1 MKPKITIF
9 EAIHESGI
17 ALISKFADIKIAYGV
32 DRVNCLKLSSES
44 DAIVVKSVV
53 QVDKE
58 LLDCSPR
65 LRLIGRAGTG
75 TDNINISEAKKRN
88 IEVFTVPTGNSVS
101 AAEFTI
107 LQMLM
112 LCRRIPEVTSL
123 VDNNDFRRSL
133 LEGRELQKMT
143 IGLIGIGNVGTL
155 LAERLEAFG
164 CKVLGF
170 DPYQKDKT
178 KFISHGGICE
188 DSLNDLLSKVDILSL
203 HAKLTSENYHMLS
216 KKQFKTIKPG
226 LLFVNCA
233 RAELVDENVLLE
245 FINNGKVAAAS
256 LDVLNPEPPFD
267 LSPKEHT
274 YNHELLNHPKVIVTP
289 HIGASTI
296 EAQKRIS
303 INLAEQLK
311 FYFDS
316 K

>member
-1 MKPKITIF
+1 MKPVITIF
-9 EAIHESGI
+9 EAIHTLGI
-17 ALISKFADIKIAYGV
+17 EQMSKFADVRIAYGV
-32 DRVNCLKLSSES
+32 DRLNCLKLSSES
-44 DAIVVKSVV
+44 DSIVVKSVV

-65 LRLIGRAGTG
+65 LRSIGRAGTG
-75 TDNINISEAKKRN
+75 IDNINISEAKKRN
-88 IEVFTVPTGNSVS
+88 IKVFTVPTGNSVS

-112 LCRRIPEVTSL
+112 LCRRIPEVTKL
-123 VDNNDFRRSL
+123 VKNNDFRRAL
-133 LEGRELQKMT
+133 LEGRELQNMT
-143 IGLIGIGNVGTL
+143 VGLVGIGNVGTL
-155 LAERLEAFG
+155 VTERLQTFG

-178 KFISHGGICE
+178 KFISYGGICV

-203 HAKLTSENYHMLS
+203 HAKLTSENYHMFA
-216 KKQFKTIKPG
+216 KKQFKKIKQG

-233 RAELVDENVLLE
+233 RAELVDETVLLE
-245 FINNGKVAAAS
+245 FLNNGKIAAAS

-267 LSPKEHT
+267 FSPRKHS
-274 YNHELLNHPKVIVTP
+274 YKHELLNHPKVIVTP

-303 INLAEQLK
+303 INLAQQLYMFFNK
-311 FYFDS
+311 E
-316 K
+316 